1 MLIYLSFLGEIQ
13 MKKITFLF
21 SVIVMAASLSGCG
34 NTNTTASDTQSYK
47 AESTAESVT
56 ESTTEQLIEIDPF
69 EGIDIVELYHEFGGV
84 VYEYPLESKGNPEYD
99 SDYLISYGLYFDDK
113 PFSEYSKEEV
123 TNFDSNVKCT
133 VKIYDSNDNGL
144 VYGDELVEMVKSKYG
159 ILLTETEKELPWAFK
174 EKEPIEIDP
183 FEGIE
188 KFYTFDTIDQS
199 NYSLNV
205 IGDFS
210 QCEGGELCFQNNAPV
225 EYDMFLGDKSLFFG
239 EDYDLKYNLHDGDV
253 VTIKAFIYNNGNPCY
268 GDDINEYLAKEYIP
282 VKLTSTEKEVIV
294 TSSKD
299 TNE

>member
-1 MLIYLSFLGEIQ
+1 
-13 MKKITFLF
+13 
-21 SVIVMAASLSGCG
+21 MAASLSGCG
-34 NTNTTASDTQSYK
+34 NTNVTTSDNPSSPV
-47 AESTAESVT
+47 ESTAEFVT
-56 ESTTEQLIEIDPF
+56 DSATEELIEVDPF
-69 EGIDIVELYHEFGGV
+69 KGIDIVELYHEYGGN
-84 VYEYPLESKGNPEYD
+84 VYEYPLEAKDVPEYD
-99 SDYLISYGLYFDDK
+99 SDYLIKYELYFDDK
-113 PFSEYSKEEV
+113 PRSDYSKEEI

-133 VKIYDSNDNGL
+133 LKVYDRGDDDLIYGE
-144 VYGDELVEMVKSKYG
+144 ELSEMVKSKYG

-188 KFYTFDTIDQS
+188 KYYTFDTIDQS
-199 NYSLNV
+199 NYSLHT

-225 EYDMFLGDKSLFFG
+225 EYDMFLGEKSLFFG

-294 TSSKD
+294 TSSED